1 MSFYVGDDPYQKTPR
16 DMIPHQCSE
25 YARASSTKYRVLN
38 HCAANEDLL
47 GKMSNYDHKKVHW
60 KLSQKRLHNTTQ
72 WFLEHPSF
80 KELFIEKKY
89 SSLWCSGKSMYSIS
103 SLCVPPMLMCAF
115 VLPSWVWQNNDS
127 VSQTN
132 YSSSYNSLTMNRTAI
147 IDAAK
152 SRFSNLKSPVVFFY
166 CNHEYNDEL
175 SASFVVSSFIK
186 QICEFQY
193 QHCGHFPEDVAPD
206 LRRFFG
212 PERTL
217 PDFDDL
223 ESIFSR
229 LCRVVPDT
237 VYIIDGIDALQES
250 HAIRLLKFVQQLFSS
265 PDISQKSRVLLLS
278 RDQVPGYINV
288 GTFIHGIC
296 QIPISTNALQDIE
309 IFIETSITE
318 KMMYRKLTEDD
329 SLLKRVKETL
339 LSESS
344 NMYEAK
350 LAEYRGD

>member
-1 MSFYVGDDPYQKTPR
+1 MLY
-16 DMIPHQCSE
+16 
-25 YARASSTKYRVLN
+25 
-38 HCAANEDLL
+38 
-47 GKMSNYDHKKVHW
+47 
-60 KLSQKRLHNTTQ
+60 
-72 WFLEHPSF
+72 
-80 KELFIEKKY
+80 
-89 SSLWCSGKSMYSIS
+89 
-103 SLCVPPMLMCAF
+103 LCPLYTILMCAC
-115 VLPSWVWQNNDS
+115 VLLSWVWQNNDS

-132 YSSSYNSLTMNRTAI
+132 YSSSYNSLTMSRTAV

-152 SRFSNLKSPVVFFY
+152 SRISNLKSPVVFFY
-166 CNHEYNDEL
+166 CDYEYNDEL
-175 SASFVVSSFIK
+175 DASFVVSSFIK

-193 QHCGHFPEDVAPD
+193 QHFGHFPEDVAPD

-229 LCRVVPDT
+229 LSRVVPDT
-237 VYIIDGIDALQES
+237 VYIIDGIDALQKN
-250 HAIRLLKFVQQLFSS
+250 HAIRILKFVQQLFSS
-265 PDISQKSRVLLLS
+265 SDISQKSRILLLS

-296 QIPISTNALQDIE
+296 QIPISTNTVQDIE
-309 IFIETSITE
+309 NFIATSITE
-318 KMMYRKLTEDD
+318 KMMYKKLTEDD
-329 SLLKRVKETL
+329 SLLKRIQETL

-350 LAEYRGD
+350 LAEY